1 MRELASDAY
10 IVAIVP
16 IDSLRCTLDRIGSL
30 SSISVSIIEVEQ
42 HFLVV
47 PRPPLVFLLIEYFL
61 LSFDSANYLLG
72 IDSLAPVSEKAHS
85 EFASPGHDAISSA
98 CYYDNETVVGS
109 GDEVSNIDTLDPFGY
124 LNGRYDVHY
133 DYFFLFC
140 HPNNNIKG
148 AIPRSHSHVRSLH
161 PYGKEGI
168 IVIDILAYCSMQAP
182 PS

>member
-10 IVAIVP
+10 IVAVVP

-72 IDSLAPVSEKAHS
+72 IDLLVPVSEKAHS
-85 EFASPGHDAISSA
+85 EFASPGHDAISSV
-98 CYYDNETVVGS
+98 CYSTGLFASRMYFHIVKLLLRSSRLIFKHYVG
-109 GDEVSNIDTLDPFGY
+109 
-124 LNGRYDVHY
+124 
-133 DYFFLFC
+133 LFS
-140 HPNNNIKG
+140 I
-148 AIPRSHSHVRSLH
+148 S
-161 PYGKEGI
+161 
-168 IVIDILAYCSMQAP
+168 IL
-182 PS
+182 